1 MKKQQLIER
10 QMRAVQ
16 VIMEALDPLDPA
28 SREAALKMA
37 MIGLAFELPANPG
50 VTAPVGVTPAA
61 ATAASAN
68 PTAPDPRSFMR
79 SKNPLSDVE
88 RVACLAYYLTHVEN
102 RKTFRNR
109 DLVRVNLAADGPQLN
124 MRMAAQN
131 AMRQNGY
138 LASAAGVARQITTRG
153 ERVVEALPNRDAVK
167 QALMLYPKPAAD
179 KKRSARS
186 RRVA

>member
-1 MKKQQLIER
+1 MKKQQMIER

-16 VIMEALDPLDPA
+16 VIMEALDPLDPV

-37 MIGLAFELPANPG
+37 MVGLAFELPSG
-50 VTAPVGVTPAA
+50 
-61 ATAASAN
+61 ATAAPAGAA
-68 PTAPDPRSFMR
+68 APAADEASSGVPSPRSFVR
-79 SKNPLSDVE
+79 AKNPLSDVE
-88 RVACLAYYLTHVEN
+88 RVVCLAYYLTHYEN

-109 DLVRVNLAADGPQLN
+109 DLVRVNAAADGPQMN

-153 ERVVEALPNRDAVK
+153 EKVVEALPDRDAVK
-167 QALMLYPKPAAD
+167 QALLKHPKPPAG
-179 KKRSARS
+179 KQRSGK

>member
-1 MKKQQLIER
+1 MKNQQMLER

-16 VIMEALDPLDPA
+16 AIMEVLDPLDPL

-37 MIGLAFELPANPG
+37 MVGLSFD
-50 VTAPVGVTPAA
+50 VPVATTGAVATTG
-61 ATAASAN
+61 TAAGASDAH
-68 PTAPDPRSFMR
+68 AFMAA
-79 SKNPLSDVE
+79 KNPLSDVE
-88 RVACLAYYLTHVEN
+88 RVACLAYYLARYEN

-109 DLVRVNLAADGPQLN
+109 DLVRVNLAAGGPPIN

-153 ERVVEALPNRDAVK
+153 ERFVEALPDRDAVK
-167 QALMLYPKPAAD
+167 RALATHPKAPAPKARGG
-179 KKRSARS
+179 KTKRRGD
-186 RRVA
+186 